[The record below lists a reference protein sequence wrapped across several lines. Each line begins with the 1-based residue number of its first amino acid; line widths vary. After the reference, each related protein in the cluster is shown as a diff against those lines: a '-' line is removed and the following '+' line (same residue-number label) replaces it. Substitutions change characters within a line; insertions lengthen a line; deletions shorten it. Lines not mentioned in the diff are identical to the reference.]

1 MINHTSS
8 DLLVLELI
16 DRIVVRDVHAVI
28 FRKKYGGRLDKLLP
42 PVMIG
47 CQSGFLKGIGETIHN
62 LEGQTF
68 HPLLQEKLET
78 LGTIGKP
85 SPICKNIVGKCAEDD
100 AANKVLMSDS
110 ESSIKSLQQLWFT
123 DSLRPRTFQSIPAC
137 KNCEF
142 VFGKD
147 E

>member
-8 DLLVLELI
+8 ELLMLDLI
-16 DRIVVRDVHAVI
+16 DAIVVRDVHAVI
-28 FRKKYGGRLDKLLP
+28 FKKKYGGQLDYLLP
-42 PVMIG
+42 SVMIG
-47 CQSGFLKGIGETIHN
+47 CQSGCLKSIGEAFHS

-68 HPLLQEKLET
+68 HPLLQEKLEA
-78 LGTIGKP
+78 LGTIGE
-85 SPICKNIVGKCAEDD
+85 SSSICQYKVGKCAEND
-100 AANKVLMSDS
+100 AANKVFMLDS

-123 DSLRPRTFQSIPAC
+123 DSLQPRTFKFVPTC

-147 E
+147 K